1 MKNDPRPTLDELNQI
16 LATQPELQS
25 SFPVASTITM
35 LVLVVILCWAG
46 YQLFQKLAK
55 EEKSNKN

>member
-1 MKNDPRPTLDELNQI
+1 MNNIRRPSLDELNQI

-25 SFPVASTITM
+25 SFPVVSTITM

-46 YQLFQKLAK
+46 YQLFQKLMK
-55 EEKSNKN
+55 GEKSNKN

>member
-1 MKNDPRPTLDELNQI
+1 MNNTRRPSLDELNQI

-25 SFPVASTITM
+25 SFPVVSTITM

-46 YQLFQKLAK
+46 YQLFQKLMK
-55 EEKSNKN
+55 GEKSNKN